1 MDLRMERRC
10 GAGSGVAQRGFRMI
24 PTRFVA
30 GLSAALFLAGMA
42 PATARSLD
50 VVASFSVLADVVS
63 NVGGEHVRVTSLI
76 PAGGDPHEFEP
87 SPADAKAL
95 KAADVVF
102 LSGLGLEGWMTRLAS
117 ASGYE
122 GKPVIVSEGI
132 STREMDEDGE
142 RITDP
147 HVWNAADNVLVWI
160 ENIEKALVAAD
171 PEDAAAINAN
181 AQAYAA
187 KVRELDAYARTE
199 LGKLPREDRKILTS
213 HDAFGYF
220 GRAYGLEL
228 LAPLGLSTDAE
239 ASAKTIAA
247 LIRQIRKEKVKAYFF
262 ENSNDPRLVKQIGEA
277 TGAQPGGELYVESLS
292 PKDGPAA
299 TYLAMFRFNTDQILT
314 ALRK

>member
-1 MDLRMERRC
+1 MERRA
-10 GAGSGVAQRGFRMI
+10 GVGSGVRAKRISRMI
-24 PTRFVA
+24 RTRLMA
-30 GLSAALFLAGMA
+30 GLTAALLFVGMA
-42 PATARSLD
+42 PASAKTLD

-63 NVGGEHVRVTSLI
+63 NVGGEHVRVRSLI

-95 KAADVVF
+95 KEADVVF

-117 ASGYE
+117 ASGYK
-122 GKPVIVSEGI
+122 GTPVIVSEGI
-132 STREMDEDGE
+132 ATRSMDEDGE
-142 RITDP
+142 TVTDP
-147 HVWNAADNVLVWI
+147 HVWNEAANVLVWI
-160 ENIEKALVAAD
+160 ANIEKALVAAD
-171 PEDAAAINAN
+171 PQDADAIHAN

-187 KVRELDAYARTE
+187 KVRDLDTYARTE
-199 LGKLPREDRKILTS
+199 LGKIPREQRKILTS

-220 GRAYGLEL
+220 GRAYGVDL

-247 LIRQIRKEKVKAYFF
+247 LIGQIKAEKVKAYFF

-277 TGAQPGGELYVESLS
+277 TGAQPGGELFVESLS
-292 PKDGPAA
+292 PKGGPAA
-299 TYLAMFRFNTDQILT
+299 TWLEMFRYNTDQVLD